1 MKREV
6 FLEFKSGLNLKKRKS
21 KMGQLQLQRLT
32 DLHRLVIIMHMGG
45 EKNVAIAKRTGL
57 TASTITNIITSDL
70 GKQLINK
77 MQKIQDAKMSD
88 TLGEYHVIVMES
100 TPFIRDAILEGRIP
114 ITVRDPV
121 TGEDVLKYQ
130 EVDPKTRI
138 STYLSL
144 GERVGLGAVR
154 NVNITGNVGHVVT
167 SSLLD
172 EIKGTAFD
180 VVKKNAVDAV
190 VEEE

>member
-1 MKREV
+1 
-6 FLEFKSGLNLKKRKS
+6 
-21 KMGQLQLQRLT
+21 MGQLQLQRLT

-114 ITVRDPV
+114 VTVRDPV
-121 TGEDVLKYQ
+121 TKEDVIKYQ

-154 NVNITGNVGHVVT
+154 NVNVTGNVGHVVT

-180 VVKKNAVDAV
+180 VVKKNAVDV
-190 VEEE
+190 EVEEECE